1 MTGRRQ
7 AIVTCIALAIAR
19 VAAAQTAPVMAV
31 SPTTVDAGKILV
43 LDKTATTMIH
53 VANAGGGT
61 LKLLDVQIVDGGTG
75 AAADWTLTAGAPCGV
90 TIPPECDITA
100 DAPVDLR
107 VVFDPSAIAVRDAT
121 LLIHYTDTADRSI
134 AIPLHGVGDGATL
147 DLVGGPR
154 TLDFGT
160 VPTTSAAGASLDV
173 ELTNRGSRDLTDGEI
188 DLTGA
193 AFTASHGPPAGVA
206 FTVPTTDVQPAQT
219 ITVTCHPPGEGAF
232 TGSLVLSSLSSPSPP
247 ITIPLQCTGSRT
259 LAVTATPPAIQLGE
273 VRVGS
278 GSTSQVEIAVT
289 GAPVTLSA
297 AFNATFP
304 PLPLSVTGAPA
315 APATAATLEI
325 TAAPTGDGGLTGQL
339 VVTAGNGSAL
349 SLAVTGSAVTA
360 AYSVPAAISLGT
372 FCTQQPATPRI
383 LQLASTGTATIGL
396 TAPTLAGGT
405 TAYDLQVVAPLIYPT
420 TLPPEGR
427 ATVAVTPRLR
437 DTAGLATDQLTWAT
451 DVAGLETAPT
461 QLTATFVDNGG
472 AIAPESLA
480 FAPTPIHLDTPN
492 AQEVTLQNCDVSPL
506 QLDPPQVPVPFTI
519 DSPSFPTM
527 LLPGEI
533 VSFSVG
539 FHPTKVG
546 SSMKTLVITSPQL
559 TGTQLSVRLT
569 GDGYAQGATIDAGE
583 VAPVDQP
590 AAPTSFYACSGC
602 STNDPASALA
612 FGVAVVCTLIPRR
625 RRPAR

>member
-1 MTGRRQ
+1 MTGTRP
-7 AIVTCIALAIAR
+7 AVVLGIALAIAR
-19 VAAAQTAPVMAV
+19 VAAAQTAPVIAV
-31 SPTTVDAGKILV
+31 SPAAVDAGKVAV

-75 AAADWTLTAGAPCGV
+75 AAADWTLTASAACSGV
-90 TIPPECDITA
+90 TIPPACDVTA

-121 LLIHYTDTADRSI
+121 LLIHYADTADRSI
-134 AIPLHGVGDGATL
+134 AIPLHGIGDGATL

-160 VPTTSAAGASLDV
+160 VAITSAAGASLKIEV
-173 ELTNRGSRDLTDGEI
+173 TNRGSRELTDGEI
-188 DLTGA
+188 DITQIGT
-193 AFTASHGPPAGVA
+193 AFLAPTA
-206 FTVPTTDVQPAQT
+206 FTVPTTAVQPTQT
-219 ITVTCHPPGEGAF
+219 ITVTCRPTTLGPVMGR
-232 TGSLVLSSLSSPSPP
+232 LVLSSLGSPSAP
-247 ITIPLQCTGSRT
+247 ITLPLQCSGGSSPA
-259 LAVTATPPAIQLGE
+259 LSASPPAIQLGE

-278 GSTSQVEIAVT
+278 PSSTQVEIAT
-289 GAPVTLSA
+289 GGPPTTLSA
-297 AFNATFP
+297 AFNASAP
-304 PLPLSVTGAPA
+304 PLPLSVTGVPTAPA
-315 APATAATLEI
+315 AMATLEVA
-325 TAAPTGDGGLTGQL
+325 AAPVAEGSLASQLIVTPGSTSPALQIAITGD
-339 VVTAGNGSAL
+339 
-349 SLAVTGSAVTA
+349 AVTA

-383 LQLASTGTATIGL
+383 LQLAATGTATIGL
-396 TAPTLAGGT
+396 AAPTLVGDSA
-405 TAYDLQVVAPLIYPT
+405 AYDLQFVSPLIYPT
-420 TLPPEGR
+420 TLPPQGR
-427 ATVAVTPRLR
+427 ATVAVTPQPRA
-437 DTAGLATDQLTWAT
+437 TAGVATGQLTWAT

-472 AIAPESLA
+472 AIAPESLT
-480 FAPTPIHLDTPN
+480 FSPTPIHLDTQN

-533 VSFSVG
+533 ISFSVG

-546 SSMKTLVITSPQL
+546 NSMKTLIITSPQL
-559 TGTQLSVRLT
+559 AGTQLSVRLI
-569 GDGYAQGATIDAGE
+569 GDGYAQGAGNDAGTTTP
-583 VAPVDQP
+583 VALP
-590 AAPTSFYACSGC
+590 AEPTSFYACNGC
-602 STNDPASALA
+602 SANDPASALA
-612 FGVAVVCTLIPRR
+612 FGVAVLCTRLPRR